1 MTMEKQISTLILGL
15 MTVLILPSIPNNW
28 IAVIVLLLGI
38 ILLKHYTLLASFIIG
53 FSVCVLL
60 INVHFKTLQY
70 ILPANSSIKG
80 TIVSLPQQ
88 GKIHNRFYFEL
99 SSIVIEN
106 KLLKTK
112 GKILLSWPGQHEL
125 IQGQRWQ
132 FDIKAKPITGLF
144 NQGSFNYQ
152 RYLISQGI
160 IARGTIKSASPIN
173 LAADK
178 RGVLSN
184 KIHQQI
190 HNLTH
195 ERFINALIL
204 GDKRGFNDKDWQVM
218 RETGTSHLFAI
229 SGLHLSLVALLMAVI
244 VKFLLNIMFIRNIL
258 FTVTTSLK
266 LTKLIKHKYHFT
278 IIQFIFISCVI
289 SGCTFYSF
297 LAGFSNPTLRAL
309 TMIIIFSLGILAK
322 QRITFYQLVLFTL
335 FIFGVINPLSFLS
348 QSFWLSL
355 SAVAV
360 VYLMLTTLSNHQSS
374 QVSKLTNLKHK
385 ILFLIKLQLGLAF
398 CLCII
403 QVCFFGGISI
413 IAPAANLI
421 AVPIVTLIILPLTFI
436 ATCLMAIN
444 LNFMADYIFIMA
456 NELLAYLFIF
466 LTWISS
472 SSWDWVDGKWVL
484 YVLLSI
490 LIILG
495 YLMCYLFINLK
506 IKVFVILF
514 MLWNM
519 VLIACFTLPKKNNK
533 WLVDFLDVGH
543 GNSTVIRHQGQTII
557 IDTGNKFGED
567 STLAEQVI
575 MPFLKYHHID
585 NVDYI
590 ITTHQDSDHAS
601 GLDFLSATFPQARL
615 INNHNGSCNNKEIN
629 WNGLIIKMTQIR
641 RGLKKSEYTENNL
654 SCVLRFS
661 NELGSVLFAGDIE
674 RAAERILIKKLDH
687 QWQSTVLQ
695 VPHHGSNTSS
705 SKPFIELI
713 KPSIAIISTNA
724 FNQWHFPRL
733 NVLNRYRQIQS
744 DIKNTAI
751 SGQITIEF
759 SEKGPIITTYRQNRW
774 PFWYNGDLSF
784 GHYRR

>member
-15 MTVLILPSIPNNW
+15 MTVLILPSIPSNW

-88 GKIHNRFYFEL
+88 GKLHNRFYFEL
-99 SSIVIEN
+99 SSIDVQN

-112 GKILLSWPGQHEL
+112 GKLLLSWSGQHHLE
-125 IQGQRWQ
+125 QGQQWQ

-160 IARGTIKSASPIN
+160 IARGTVKSATPIN
-173 LAADK
+173 LSPDN
-178 RGVLSN
+178 RGLLSN
-184 KIHQQI
+184 KINNRINHL
-190 HNLTH
+190 NH

-229 SGLHLSLVALLMAVI
+229 SGLHLSLIALLMAVT

-258 FTVTTSLK
+258 LAVTSSLK
-266 LTKLIKHKYHFT
+266 ITTLVKHKYHHV
-278 IIQFIFISCVI
+278 IVQFIFIGCVL
-289 SGCTFYSF
+289 SGCVFYSF

-309 TMIIIFSLGILAK
+309 TMIIIFSLGLLTR
-322 QRITFYQLVLFTL
+322 QRITFYQLLLVTL
-335 FIFGVINPLSFLS
+335 FIFGVINPLTFLS

-355 SAVAV
+355 SAVSV
-360 VYLMLTTLSNHQSS
+360 VYLMLTTLSNNQSFE
-374 QVSKLTNLKHK
+374 VSKLTNLKHK
-385 ILFLIKLQLGLAF
+385 IIFVIKLQLGLSL
-398 CLCII
+398 CLCIV

-413 IAPAANLI
+413 TAPFANLI
-421 AVPIVTLIILPLTFI
+421 AVPIVTLLILPLAFI
-436 ATCLMAIN
+436 ATCLMVIN
-444 LNFMADYIFIMA
+444 LNFIADYIFIMA
-456 NELLAYLFIF
+456 NELLGYLVVL

-472 SSWDWVDGKWVL
+472 SSWDWVDGQWVL
-484 YVLLSI
+484 YLLLSI
-490 LIILG
+490 LIIVG
-495 YLMCYLFINLK
+495 YFTCYLFINLK
-506 IKVFVILF
+506 IKLFVMLF
-514 MLWNM
+514 LLWNM
-519 VLIACFTLPKKNNK
+519 VLMVSFTLPKNSNK
-533 WLVDFLDVGH
+533 WFVDFLDVGH

-585 NVDYI
+585 SIDYI

-601 GLDFLSATFPQARL
+601 GLDFLSTAFPQAHL
-615 INNHNGSCNNKEIN
+615 INNHDGSCHSKEIK
-629 WNGLIIKMTQIR
+629 WYGLVIKMTQVI
-641 RGLKKSEYTENNL
+641 RGLKRSENTENNL

-705 SKPFIELI
+705 SKSFIELI

-724 FNQWHFPRL
+724 FNQWHFPRP
-733 NVLNRYRQIQS
+733 NVLNRYRKIQS
-744 DIKNTAI
+744 DIKNTAN

-759 SEKGPIITTYRQNRW
+759 SANGPIISTYRQNRW
-774 PFWYNGDLSF
+774 PFWYNDDLSF
-784 GHYRR
+784 GHYQR